1 MAEPIIS
8 AKTKYFV
15 PNRYVSRQTVQVAT
29 MCTAKGSQIKPE
41 LKRTLVKIDSEMTL
55 IEK

>member
-15 PNRYVSRQTVQVAT
+15 PNRYVIRQTVQVAT

-41 LKRTLVKIDSEMTL
+41 LKRTLVKTDSEITL